1 MNKDIKKNIFFL
13 ISLGSILGALLRWQI
28 DDIFLV
34 NIIGCF
40 LLGCFNALSIQ
51 KENKLILVVG
61 LCGSMTTFS
70 GWSFHLYNLLTLRL
84 FGLFILH
91 SISIVIIGIF
101 AVGIGQ
107 VFAKKL
113 IAD

>member
-1 MNKDIKKNIFFL
+1 MNKDIKKNTFFL
-13 ISLGSILGALLRWQI
+13 ISLGSFLGALLRWQI
-28 DDIFLV
+28 DEIFVV

-40 LLGCFNALSIQ
+40 LLGFFNSFSSKNYQLT
-51 KENKLILVVG
+51 LVVG

-70 GWSFHLYNLLTLRL
+70 GWSFHLYKLLTLRL
-84 FGLFILH
+84 FKLFIFH

>member
-1 MNKDIKKNIFFL
+1 MFKDIKKNTFFL
-13 ISLGSILGALLRWQI
+13 ISLGSISGALLRWQI

-51 KENKLILVVG
+51 KENKLIYVVG

-70 GWSFHLYNLLTLRL
+70 GWSFHLYKLLTLRL
-84 FGLFILH
+84 FKLFIFH

-113 IAD
+113 SAD